1 MSQTSVDE
9 TSRLEFDLKTYDID
23 EKVFK
28 NDPDPESSVSGRD
41 AVKAPLQLS

>member
-28 NDPDPESSVSGRD
+28 NDPDPESSEQSGR
-41 AVKAPLQLS
+41 VTQLKHHFN